1 MVITSLVSFILIGFL
16 TKLPFGL
23 LGVSW
28 NVNDW
33 KKAIKN
39 KNVWFFIFQ
48 FLRASVVA
56 IYVFVMLDVFLVE
69 HTIQSYISHFL
80 LFVLLVLFV
89 KSLIDY
95 GIKFDEIPMSRSILF
110 VIPIIIFIVYVA
122 FAFIYPFTIMSDK
135 YNAIKVDVK
144 SKQQSV
150 TDIKHMITVTE
161 SIASNKGDNVVSN
174 LKNPSY
180 FNEGA
185 YNLTNLNGEVV
196 YTSPIEFDSFWK
208 YGKAQYTPGYITI
221 DAKNPTA
228 LGKLTKENFY
238 YNNSS
243 YFNKN
248 MKRVVRKAF
257 PSKVIFGDYIDV
269 DNKNKSY
276 HIVSVGHY
284 AKFRNLP
291 IVDGVVVVDPTNGH
305 TDYYRKGKEPNWID
319 RVIPKDTALEY
330 WKYFGRYKH
339 GWKNQSTIGS
349 MTDVIVPTKD
359 TLQVIVNNKDEVL
372 YVSDFVREKK
382 DGSKSANAVGYGVF
396 NAKTGKMTYYKVENF
411 ITEKEAVKNVNSSD
425 VLSRYRGWHGTF
437 ATYYNIY
444 NSRAYVVPVVNKNEK
459 FSGIAI
465 ASGNSNNP
473 FVVFGRNKDE
483 AFRNY
488 KNTLAVVGRGNGDP
502 TNEAK
507 TIESIGVVERI
518 NQVISAGDGSF
529 YIKLVGINTLFN
541 VDPKGFPN
549 VVVTNVGDK
558 VKIEA
563 LDTGENLLSVS
574 NFENEE
580 LK

>member
-1 MVITSLVSFILIGFL
+1 VITSLLSFIFIGIL

-23 LGVSW
+23 LGISW

-33 KKAIKN
+33 KKAVKN
-39 KNVWFFIFQ
+39 KSVGFFIYQ
-48 FLRASVVA
+48 FLRALVVA
-56 IYVFVMLDVFLVE
+56 IYVFFMIDVVLLE

-80 LFVLLVLFV
+80 VFVLVVLFI

-95 GIKFDEIPMSRSILF
+95 GTKFNDFPISRLILF
-110 VIPIIIFIVYVA
+110 IAPILIFIIYIP
-122 FAFIYPFTIMSDK
+122 FTFIYPLTIMSDK
-135 YNAIKVDVK
+135 YDAIKVDVK

-150 TDIKHMITVTE
+150 TDIKHMITVNE

-180 FNEGA
+180 FNEGEF
-185 YNLTNLNGEVV
+185 NLTNLNGEVV

-208 YGKAQYTPGYITI
+208 YWKAHYTPGYITI

-228 LGKLTKENFY
+228 LGNLTTENFY

-243 YFNKN
+243 YFDKN

-269 DNKNKSY
+269 DDNNKSY

-305 TDYYRKGKEPNWID
+305 TKYYRKGKEPNWID
-319 RVIPKDTALEY
+319 RVIPKDIAMEY

-349 MTDVIVPTKD
+349 MTDVIVPTQN

-396 NAKTGKMTYYKVENF
+396 NAKTGSMTYYKVENF

-488 KNTLAVVGRGNGDP
+488 KNTLAVVGRGNSDP

-507 TIESIGVVERI
+507 TTEFNGVVQRI
-518 NQVISAGDGSF
+518 NQVITAGEGSF
-529 YIKLVGINTLFN
+529 YIKLVGNNKLFN
-541 VDPKGFPN
+541 ADPKGFPN

-563 LDTGENLLSVS
+563 LDTGDSLLSVS
-574 NFENEE
+574 SFENEE

>member
-1 MVITSLVSFILIGFL
+1 MVITNLISFIFIGIF

-23 LGVSW
+23 LGISW
-28 NVNDW
+28 NVTDW
-33 KKAIKN
+33 KKAIKK
-39 KNVWFFIFQ
+39 KNVVFFIFQ
-48 FLRASVVA
+48 FLRALVVA
-56 IYVFVMLDVFLVE
+56 IYVFLMIDVELIE
-69 HTIQSYISHFL
+69 HTLQSYISHFL
-80 LFVLLVLFV
+80 VFVLIVLFV

-95 GIKFDEIPMSRSILF
+95 GNKFKDFPISRLILF
-110 VIPIIIFIVYVA
+110 IAPIIIFIVYIA
-122 FAFIYPFTIMSDK
+122 FTFIYPLTIMSDK
-135 YNAIKVDVK
+135 YDAIKVDIK

-150 TDIKHMITVTE
+150 TDIKHMITVND
-161 SIASNKGDNVVSN
+161 SIAKNKGDNVVSN

-180 FNEGA
+180 FNEGEF
-185 YNLTNLNGEVV
+185 NLTNLNDEVV

-208 YGKAQYTPGYITI
+208 YAKAHYTPGYITI

-228 LGKLTKENFY
+228 LGKLTTENFY

-248 MKRVVRKAF
+248 MKRVVREAF

-269 DNKNKSY
+269 DDHNKCY

-305 TDYYRKGKEPNWID
+305 TKYYIKGTEPNWID
-319 RVIPKDTALEY
+319 RVIPKDIALEY

-349 MTDVIVPTKD
+349 MTDVIVPTQN
-359 TLQVIVNNKDEVL
+359 TLQVIINNKDEVL

-396 NAKTGKMTYYKVENF
+396 NAKTGNMTYYKVENF

-488 KNTLAVVGRGNGDP
+488 KNTLAVVGRGNSDP

-507 TIESIGVVERI
+507 TTEFNGVVQRI

-529 YIKLVGINTLFN
+529 YIKLQGNNTLFN

-549 VVVTNVGDK
+549 VVLTNPGDK

-563 LDTGENLLSVS
+563 LDTGEMLLSVS